1 MRYLFVFAIILFI
14 GGKVAGQTSVTG
26 VCVDSLGNRIEYVNV
41 GVMDSNWGTM
51 SDAHGHFSLN
61 IPDSL
66 LEKTFTFSH
75 ISFKKY
81 TVTAGELIQKY
92 SEVKTEGKDFK
103 VVLNDN
109 SFALDQVVV
118 TSSKLSRVKNLNSK
132 GIIMPLVAFVI
143 YSRPSYIKD
152 PESAKK
158 REEAGIALGVLLDL
172 DKETWIR
179 EIELNYLESTFDTLI
194 LRIAVYSMDTDTIT
208 KVYKKSNL
216 IKKWQGN
223 LTPLMKSPHYIN
235 MPKGEKQKIHI
246 DISDHGI
253 ITTGSVYVSIESVE
267 IKGKGSVYSHAF
279 TGASGIFI
287 NPKGE
292 EYMMVNGFGFGL
304 QIKGSVIR

>member
-1 MRYLFVFAIILFI
+1 MRLNHL
-14 GGKVAGQTSVTG
+14 
-26 VCVDSLGNRIEYVNV
+26 SLVN
-41 GVMDSNWGTM
+41 
-51 SDAHGHFSLN
+51 
-61 IPDSL
+61 SL

-92 SEVKTEGKDFK
+92 SEAKTEGKDFK

-118 TSSKLSRVKNLNSK
+118 ISSKLSRVKNLNSK

-179 EIELNYLESTFDTLI
+179 EIELNYLESTFDTLV

-235 MPKGEKQKIHI
+235 MPKGEKQKIHV

-304 QIKGSVIR
+304 QIKGVCDKITLSQNQR